1 MRNPFTFF
9 CALFLI
15 IPYGRGYSQIMNIE
29 SHRLIT
35 DTTGWAGTALMSF
48 DYSKTSRELWR
59 AGSNL
64 HIQFKTTKSLYLC
77 LGEYNLTKGSGTDFQ
92 NAGVL
97 HFRYNYKFLDN
108 LTGEMF
114 TQSQYNKMLKVK
126 HRWLIGGGP
135 RSKLVGGDDFRLYGA
150 ILYMFEIEELLESE
164 VINRDH
170 RLSSYLSLTVRIQ
183 NNLRLINTTYFQPKI
198 ANFKDHRVMSQTNL
212 NLRISKH
219 FTFVV
224 SYVFGFDKFP
234 ATGIPQE
241 THSFRNAL
249 QFRF

>member
-1 MRNPFTFF
+1 MINPVIF
-9 CALFLI
+9 CFAFFLI
-15 IPYGRGYSQIMNIE
+15 ISFGRGYSQIMNIE

-64 HIQFKTTKSLYLC
+64 HVQFKTPKSLYLC

-97 HFRYNYKFLDN
+97 HLRYNYKFTDWF
-108 LTGEMF
+108 TGEMF

-135 RSKLVGGDDFRLYGA
+135 RSKLVGGDVFRLYAGL
-150 ILYMFEIEELLESE
+150 LYMYEYEELLNSE
-164 VINRDH
+164 IVNKAH
-170 RLSSYLSLTVRIQ
+170 RLSSYLSFTLRLN
-183 NNLRLINTTYFQPKI
+183 NNLHLVNTTYFQPKI
-198 ANFKDHRVMSQTNL
+198 DEFKDFRVMSQSNMNL
-212 NLRISKH
+212 KISKH
-219 FTFVV
+219 FTFTV
-224 SYVFGFDKFP
+224 SYVFGLDMFP
-234 ATGIPQE
+234 AEGIPRE

>member
-1 MRNPFTFF
+1 
-9 CALFLI
+9 
-15 IPYGRGYSQIMNIE
+15 
-29 SHRLIT
+29 
-35 DTTGWAGTALMSF
+35 
-48 DYSKTSRELWR
+48 LWR

-64 HIQFKTTKSLYLC
+64 HVQFKTTKSLYLC

-97 HFRYNYKFLDN
+97 HFRYNYKFSDWI
-108 LTGEMF
+108 TGEMF

-135 RSKLVGGDDFRLYGA
+135 RSKLIGGDNFRLYA
-150 ILYMFEIEELLESE
+150 ALLYMYEIEELLESE
-164 VINRDH
+164 IINRDH
-170 RLSSYLSLTVRIQ
+170 RFSSYLSFTLKLQ
-183 NNLRLINTTYFQPKI
+183 NNIQLINTTYFQPKI
-198 ANFKDHRVMSQTNL
+198 NDLRDFRVMSQTNM
-212 NLRISKH
+212 NLKISKH

-224 SYVFGFDKFP
+224 SYVFGLDQFP
-234 ATGIPQE
+234 AEGIPRE